1 MNMRIVLRLVQRM
14 QLQQEE
20 KLIEAFD

>member
-1 MNMRIVLRLVQRM
+1 MNMRIVLRLVQHM
-14 QLQQEE
+14 QLLQEE